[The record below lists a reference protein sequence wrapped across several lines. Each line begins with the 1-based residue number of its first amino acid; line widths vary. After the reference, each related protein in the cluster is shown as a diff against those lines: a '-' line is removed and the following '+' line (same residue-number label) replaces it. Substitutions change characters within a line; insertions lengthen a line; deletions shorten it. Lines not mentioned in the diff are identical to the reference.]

1 MNFEF
6 SDEMHMLRDQARRML
21 EAQCPPA
28 TVRNC
33 LEGGEPFDRKL
44 WQEIA
49 RMGWTGAAIP
59 EEYGGGGLGCEGL
72 CVLAEE
78 LGRVLA
84 PVPFASSVYLAAEAL
99 LRHGD
104 DGQKSV
110 WLPRLA
116 RGEAVGC
123 FALAEGT
130 GNPAAGAVR
139 TRVQAGRLSGVKWP
153 VADGA
158 IADLA
163 VVVAIDEAGEP
174 GLYLADLSAAGVER
188 LPLGSLDPSRPQARI
203 SFDSVPA
210 QRLAGGAAGWEAVE
224 SLLCRAAVLLAFEQ
238 VGGASVCLEMATA
251 YAKERIAFG
260 RPIGSFQAIKHKLAD
275 IYVANELARSNAYF
289 GAWTLATAAPE
300 LPVAASAARVA
311 ATEAF
316 RFAARENIQTHG
328 GMGFTWEV
336 DCQLYHRRASAL
348 AVELGSVGYWKDRVV
363 THWTGTS
370 AAALAPHRG

>member
-1 MNFEF
+1 MNFDF
-6 SDEMHMLRDQARRML
+6 SDEMQLLRDQARRML

-33 LEGGEPFDRKL
+33 LEGDEPFDRRL
-44 WQEIA
+44 WHEIA

-59 EEYGGGGLGCEGL
+59 EEYGGAGLGYEGL

-78 LGRVLA
+78 LGRALA
-84 PVPFASSVYLAAEAL
+84 PVPFASSVYLATEAI

-104 DGQKSV
+104 GGQKSA

-116 RGEAVGC
+116 GGEAVGC

-130 GNPAAGAVR
+130 GNPEAGAVR
-139 TRVQAGRLSGVKWP
+139 ARVQAGRLSGVKWP

-158 IADLA
+158 TADFA

-174 GLYLADLSAAGVER
+174 GLYLADLGAPGVER
-188 LPLGSLDPSRPQARI
+188 LPLGSLDPSRPQARLG
-203 SFDSVPA
+203 FDSVPA
-210 QRLAGGAAGWEAVE
+210 ERLAGGPAGWEAIE

-289 GAWTLATAAPE
+289 GAWTLSTGAPE
-300 LPVAASAARVA
+300 LPVAASAARVS

-316 RFAARENIQTHG
+316 RVAARENIPTHG

-336 DCQLYHRRASAL
+336 DCQLYHRRAGAL
-348 AVELGSVGYWKDRVV
+348 AVQLGSVSYWKDRVV

-370 AAALAPHRG
+370 AAGFSAHRG